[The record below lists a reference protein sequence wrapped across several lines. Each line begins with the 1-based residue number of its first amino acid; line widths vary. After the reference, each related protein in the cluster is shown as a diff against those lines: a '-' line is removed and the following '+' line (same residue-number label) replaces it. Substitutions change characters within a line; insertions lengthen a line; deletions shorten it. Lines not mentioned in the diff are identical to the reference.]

1 MQFFQSLQ
9 KPYSYCYSSGIHF
22 RVLFHWLRNM
32 TSYISDI
39 RVLIYDEFKA
49 WDDIF
54 ECFQH
59 YAHSEL
65 HGKSQVDKMGISM
78 AAWDLPAMK
87 K

>member
-1 MQFFQSLQ
+1 
-9 KPYSYCYSSGIHF
+9 
-22 RVLFHWLRNM
+22 M